1 VLPVVVGKS
10 ASEGSTSLTRGR
22 LAKVAGVGAEALR
35 FYEKQGLL
43 PKPKRDNSGYRRYT
57 PEMAQRLRFIT
68 HAKDLG
74 FTLRE
79 IHELLELRDLADD
92 TCSPICDRINAKIA
106 EVEKKIRSLTLLG
119 KCLEKLAAAC
129 DGGQPIESCPI
140 LHFIEQMER
149 MEQDCLALG
158 EPRTNEKAKPKK
170 KRK

>member
-1 VLPVVVGKS
+1 MLRVIAQTQPKI
-10 ASEGSTSLTRGR
+10 ADTLTRGQ
-22 LAKVAGVGAEALR
+22 LAKNAGVGSEALR

-43 PKPKRDNSGYRRYT
+43 PKPKRDDSGYRRYT
-57 PEMAQRLRFIT
+57 PEIAQRLRFIT

-79 IHELLELRDLADD
+79 IHELLELRDHAED
-92 TCSPICDRINAKIA
+92 TCSPICGCINAKIA
-106 EVEKKIRSLTLLG
+106 EIEKKIRTLTLLR

-140 LHFIEQMER
+140 VHFIEQMDR

-158 EPRTNEKAKPKK
+158 KPRTNEKVKPKK